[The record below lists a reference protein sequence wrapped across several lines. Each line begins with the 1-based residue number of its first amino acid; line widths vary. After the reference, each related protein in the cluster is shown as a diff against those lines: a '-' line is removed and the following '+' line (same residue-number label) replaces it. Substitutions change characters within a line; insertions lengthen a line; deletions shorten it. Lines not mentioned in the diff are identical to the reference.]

1 LINFF
6 GELVLIP
13 NVLFPPNK
21 RKDEIICQNCGYKLV
36 KPYPDDQLCLN
47 CGKFLAELYDYIS
60 EDVQLKTEPKQFET
74 KTDTLSTKLKGKVK
88 VKPKKVLGINLES
101 NKIELT
107 KGEYIKLLGITSV
120 ERTQLYCS
128 NQNYNYLLELTN
140 NLDYIATSI
149 LGGDLDK
156 MLLISEEK
164 DEKEKCQ
171 FYERHNIIYLVY
183 GKFPDKKG
191 KWILEQ
197 MSNHLKESAF
207 FVAYRVKKMDIEESV
222 KYANRVVRGK
232 NIEKLDKFEKYE
244 LEKEFK
250 RRTKF
255 ILEEYLKLQ
264 EIFGDEDLGY
274 VEDNIRID
282 YLGLSSMSIGVISLL
297 LSGDELNIEFPGE
310 YEDPDEDLE
319 MKESMLTAKI
329 EAIAANT
336 QGNTGAIPRWIS
348 VKLGFQKYRFLT
360 FRKYQNDYF
369 LNLLSEGNL
378 GKIEKVEELLDANI
392 NPLTETSFSGNL
404 QPFNELKTKIKED
417 FNKRRKFPPFSFNN

>member
-1 LINFF
+1 LINFL

-13 NVLFPPNK
+13 NALFPPNK
-21 RKDEIICQNCGYKLV
+21 KKDEILCQNCGYKLI
-36 KPYPDDQLCLN
+36 KPYPDDQLCPN
-47 CGKFLAELYDYIS
+47 CGKFLADLYDYIS
-60 EDVQLKTEPKQFET
+60 EDEQLKIEPKQFET
-74 KTDTLSTKLKGKVK
+74 KTQTLSTKFKGKVR

-107 KGEYIKLLGITSV
+107 KGEYVKLLGITSV
-120 ERTQLYCS
+120 DRTQLYCS
-128 NQNYNYLLELTN
+128 NQNYSYLLELTN
-140 NLDYIATSI
+140 NLDYISTSI

-156 MLLISEEK
+156 MLLVSEEK
-164 DEKEKCQ
+164 NEKEKCQ

-197 MSNHLKESAF
+197 MSNHFKEL
-207 FVAYRVKKMDIEESV
+207 VGRRNV
-222 KYANRVVRGK
+222 
-232 NIEKLDKFEKYE
+232 EKLDDFEKYE

-255 ILEEYLKLQ
+255 VLEEYLKLQ
-264 EIFGDEDLGY
+264 EIFGDDDLGY

-282 YLGLSSMSIGVISLL
+282 YLGLSSRSIGVISLL
-297 LSGDELNIEFPGE
+297 LSDDDLNIEVLGD
-310 YEDPDEDLE
+310 YEDPDEDQE

-417 FNKRRKFPPFSFNN
+417 FNKRRKFPPFSFDN